1 MNHVGTLCVN
11 STLGVVV
18 ITIGELSLYVIMPY
32 PLMKQY
38 RIIST
43 IRIIGAQSFSVI
55 GLVLRSGIFG
65 GVGLNIIF
73 RHFCSVL
80 PVIQP
85 FLANTRL

>member
-1 MNHVGTLCVN
+1 
-11 STLGVVV
+11 
-18 ITIGELSLYVIMPY
+18 
-32 PLMKQY
+32 MKQY

-73 RHFCSVL
+73 RRLSDTFLVAPPL
-80 PVIQP
+80 PSGHP
-85 FLANTRL
+85 HAL